1 MSRPKKLWSHSVG
14 ERPHTVRVYER
25 QRDGPLYARTWDAER
40 RLWRKRSLGHRDR
53 PKAKAFAHELHAR
66 LVQGEKDRQ
75 AGRVTL
81 SEVFALY
88 HRHKTPTKSPAH
100 QREDRRKVKLWTRF
114 LGPKKDP
121 HEVSLSE
128 WEQFKRA
135 RSEGAIDARGRHV
148 PPKKRRKVG
157 ARVLEIDCGW
167 LSAVFRWGTV
177 WRLPDGGYL
186 MLQNP
191 VRGYPIPREKNPRRP
206 VVTEERYRKM
216 LAAADRV
223 TVRVSWNG
231 RRETVRAP
239 FREALILTN
248 ELGRRYGAIFALRYS
263 DILPDRGPHGSVRF
277 RADSDKMGVESV
289 VPMSREARRAIDHI
303 LRDRPGVGSLS
314 LFPSPRDSS
323 KPVSRHLASK
333 WFREC
338 EDEAEL
344 EHVKGLGWHGLRRKF
359 ATEMSHVPDRLVAR
373 LGGWKNPRTL
383 DLYSQPTG
391 TMLAEALEQRREL
404 REASR

>member
-1 MSRPKKLWSHSVG
+1 MPRRRKCWAYTAGQK
-14 ERPHTVRVYER
+14 PHRVRVYER
-25 QRDGPLYARTWDAER
+25 SPAGPLYVRTWDAVR
-40 RLWRKRSLGHRDR
+40 GRWRKRSLGHHDR
-53 PKAKAFAHELHAR
+53 ANAKAFAHELHAR
-66 LVQGEKDRQ
+66 LVQGEEDRQ

-88 HRHKTPTKSPAH
+88 RHHKTPTKSPAQ
-100 QREDRRKVKLWTRF
+100 QREDHRKAKLWTRF

-121 HEVSLSE
+121 HKVSLAE
-128 WEQFKRA
+128 WERFKRA

-148 PPKKRRKVG
+148 APKKRRTVS
-157 ARVLEIDCGW
+157 ARMLEIDCGW
-167 LSAVFRWGTV
+167 LSAVFRWGTL

-186 MLQNP
+186 MRENP
-191 VRGYPIPREKNPRRP
+191 VRGYPVPREKNPKRP

-216 LAAADRV
+216 LAAADEV
-223 TVRVSWNG
+223 DVRVNWNG
-231 RRETVRAP
+231 KRETVRAP
-239 FREALILTN
+239 IREALILTN
-248 ELGRRYGAIFALRYS
+248 ELGRRYGAILALRYS
-263 DILPDRGPHGSVRF
+263 DITPDLGPHGSIRF

-289 VPMSREARRAIDHI
+289 VPMSREARRAIDRI
-303 LRDRPGVGSLS
+303 LRERPGVGDLP
-314 LFPSPRDSS
+314 LFPSPRDPS

-338 EDEAEL
+338 EEEARL
-344 EHVKGLGWHGLRRKF
+344 EHVNGLGWHGLRRKF

-404 REASR
+404 REVHR